1 MASSSHPPNSLSP
14 HPNHGFQVL
23 SRTPSSIQKNIS
35 LSLPLQVWKA
45 NSLDTE
51 EFFRAK
57 KNSKLPL
64 GFSNVTIIL
73 GLLVVL
79 SIFMPQDS
87 SDDLAEPG
95 ARDLFGMPCAP
106 HGTRDC
112 KAFLLPGNLLFFK
125 LINYCLFALGFIAV
139 CGFSLVAVHR
149 LLMFRSMG
157 SRVPT
162 Q

>member
-1 MASSSHPPNSLSP
+1 M
-14 HPNHGFQVL
+14 
-23 SRTPSSIQKNIS
+23 
-35 LSLPLQVWKA
+35 WKA

-87 SDDLAEPG
+87 SDDLAELG

-112 KAFLLPGNLLFFK
+112 KAFLLPGNLLFF
-125 LINYCLFALGFIAV
+125 
-139 CGFSLVAVHR
+139 
-149 LLMFRSMG
+149 
-157 SRVPT
+157 
-162 Q
+162 